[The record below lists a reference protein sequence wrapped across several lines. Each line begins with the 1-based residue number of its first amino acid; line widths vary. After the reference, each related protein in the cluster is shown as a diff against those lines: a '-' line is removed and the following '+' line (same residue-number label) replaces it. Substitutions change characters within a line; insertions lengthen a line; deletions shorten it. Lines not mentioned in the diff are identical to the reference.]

1 MLESSL
7 FGETVFSVL
16 TSPNMD
22 MLCIGPCAFFLELGG
37 VALASDFGGSLAPQ
51 FPQIGALS

>member
-1 MLESSL
+1 
-7 FGETVFSVL
+7 
-16 TSPNMD
+16 MD